1 MSMESGNLCW
11 PTDLARRVGDELV
24 AALEPSCERVCIA
37 GSLRRNKPEVGDI
50 EILYVPRIGQIRRP
64 GALFTEPG
72 SLADDLL
79 EQWLVSGVLA
89 KRLNKNGRPVWGPLN
104 KLARHSS
111 SGISVDF
118 FATTPNRWFVSL
130 VRVIGRAYRPG
141 GNEYRAGS
149 QRAGARHETPRLRGS
164 RAPRHGRVDCS
175 SIGARGLRTA
185 GHAVP
190 GTARAMRLRAVL
202 WLEEQGRADL
212 CGSYGPSGMPFPPH

>member
-1 MSMESGNLCW
+1 MPLVSRWSKPIMSMDSGKLRW
-11 PTDLARRVGDELV
+11 PADLARRIGDELV
-24 AALEPSCERVCIA
+24 AALKPCCEQACIA
-37 GSLRRNKPEVGDI
+37 GSLRRNKAEVGDI

-79 EQWLVSGVLA
+79 EQWLAAGVLA

-130 VRVIGRAYRPG
+130 VMRTGSAAM
-141 GNEYRAGS
+141 NAELAGS
-149 QRAGARHETPRLRGS
+149 GLGRGMKLHAYGVIERLATGEL
-164 RAPRHGRVDCS
+164 
-175 SIGARGLRTA
+175 I
-185 GHAVP
+185 VP
-190 GTARAMRLRAVL
+190 QS
-202 WLEEQGRADL
+202 EQEVFEL
-212 CGSYGPSGMPFPPH
+212 LGMPYREPHER